1 MEEWLARGGLG
12 RSEPEPPPGAYIEDA
27 SPLVALKTAEHMAW
41 LGHAR

>member
-12 RSEPEPPPGAYIEDA
+12 RSEPPPGAYIEDA
-27 SPLVALKTAEHMAW
+27 SPLVALKTAEYMAW

>member
-1 MEEWLARGGLG
+1 MGEWLARGGLG
-12 RSEPEPPPGAYIEDA
+12 RSEPPPGAYIEDA

>member
-12 RSEPEPPPGAYIEDA
+12 RSEPPPGAYIKDA
-27 SPLVALKTAEHMAW
+27 SPLVALKTDASLAW